1 MKINLLPEAKR
12 IKNTSQDLIDWK
24 DPKPLFSKKI
34 NGIIRVCEPSLIG
47 NEKKYVLDCLN
58 TGWISSHGKYIQ
70 KFEKLFAK
78 KIGAKF
84 AVATSSGSTAIHL
97 AAHIVNLKKGD
108 EVIIPTATM
117 VATANMVKITGATPV
132 FIDIDE
138 RTWNINVD
146 LIEKKITKK
155 TKAIMPVHL
164 YGHPAEMDKIKKLAK
179 KHKLL
184 IIEDGAE
191 AHGAVY
197 KNKKIGSIGDVTI
210 FSFFANKNITS
221 GEGGM
226 LVTNNKKIYE
236 LAANVR
242 NQSFSNKRHF
252 WHKHIGFNYRMTN
265 LQAAIGLAQTENL
278 EKLVNKRINNAK
290 IYNHYLKDIQ
300 GISLPPSTK
309 NIKNVY
315 WMYTIVIDEDF
326 GMSAIK
332 LRYFLA
338 KYGIETRS
346 FFIPLHLQPIYF
358 KRTYKNQFPVS
369 EKIFKKSFYLPSSSH
384 LTKKDILYIVSKI
397 KEAKELQN

>member
-1 MKINLLPEAKR
+1 MKIELLNEAKR

-24 DPKPLFSKKI
+24 DPKPKFSKKV
-34 NGIIRVCEPSLIG
+34 NGILRVCEPTLIG

-58 TGWISSHGKYIQ
+58 TGWISSHGEYIK
-70 KFEKLFAK
+70 KFESLFAK

-138 RTWNINVD
+138 RTWNIDVN
-146 LIEKKITKK
+146 LIEKYITNK

-164 YGHPAEMDKIKKLAK
+164 YGHPAEMNKIKQIAK
-179 KHKLL
+179 KYKLL
-184 IIEDGAE
+184 VIEDGAE

-236 LAANVR
+236 LALNVR

-252 WHKHIGFNYRMTN
+252 WHKRIGFNYRMTN

-278 EKLVNKRINNAK
+278 EKLVKKRINNAK
-290 IYNHYLKDIQ
+290 IYNKYLKNID

-309 NIKNVY
+309 DIKNVY
-315 WMYTIVIDEDF
+315 WMYTILVEPSF
-326 GMSAIK
+326 KMSAIK

-338 KYGIETRS
+338 KHGIETRS
-346 FFIPLHLQPIYF
+346 FFIPLHLQPIY
-358 KRTYKNQFPVS
+358 YKKSYSNKFPVS
-369 EKIFKKSFYLPSSSH
+369 EKIFKKGFYLPSSSH
-384 LTKKDILYIVSKI
+384 LSEKDIKYIVKI
-397 KEAKELQN
+397 IKLAKNQK